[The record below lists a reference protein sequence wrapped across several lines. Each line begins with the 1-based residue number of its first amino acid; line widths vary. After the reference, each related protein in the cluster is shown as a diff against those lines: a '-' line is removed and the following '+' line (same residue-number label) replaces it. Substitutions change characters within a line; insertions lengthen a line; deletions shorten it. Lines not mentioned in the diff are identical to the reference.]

1 MFLFLNS
8 VSVFVVSLH
17 TWFAHFLLVRKTGE
31 IIRIKRFSRVFH
43 LCMEG
48 YSSFDF
54 FFDFDL
60 ITAFSSPLFFYP
72 FLPLYFSILFFPFIF
87 YPFLIL
93 YFSILSFPFIFL
105 SFSSPLFFVT
115 IFLHKLFFLFRTFRK
130 FSNLINIL

>member
-54 FFDFDL
+54 FFRFCSHFGL
-60 ITAFSSPLFFYP
+60 FFSFIFLSFSSPLFFYP
-72 FLPLYFSILFFPFIF
+72 FLL
-87 YPFLIL
+87 L